1 MSSDEKPEPFLA
13 SLATHKKIVYKVARL
28 YCANEADRQ
37 ELTQEI
43 VIQLWRS
50 FARFDG
56 RSKLSTWMYR
66 VALNVAISWVRA
78 ERRHTRPTVPLDEA
92 VLELQAGGGGGSG
105 GVGGGGD
112 DAALR
117 ELMAMV
123 ARLGEMDRALVLLY
137 VEGHGQE
144 AIGEILGI
152 STTNVSTRI
161 GRVKERLRREW
172 NAAADGRKETS
183 DGSR

>member
-13 SLATHKKIVYKVARL
+13 ALAAHKKIVYKVARL

-56 RSKLSTWMYR
+56 RSQLSTWMYR
-66 VALNVAISWVRA
+66 VALNVAISYVRA

-92 VLELQAGGGGGSG
+92 VLELPAAAGD
-105 GVGGGGD
+105 D

-117 ELMAMV
+117 ELMRLV
-123 ARLGEMDRALVLLY
+123 ARLGELDRALVLLY
-137 VEGHGQE
+137 VEGHEQE
-144 AIGEILGI
+144 
-152 STTNVSTRI
+152 T
-161 GRVKERLRREW
+161 
-172 NAAADGRKETS
+172 
-183 DGSR
+183 